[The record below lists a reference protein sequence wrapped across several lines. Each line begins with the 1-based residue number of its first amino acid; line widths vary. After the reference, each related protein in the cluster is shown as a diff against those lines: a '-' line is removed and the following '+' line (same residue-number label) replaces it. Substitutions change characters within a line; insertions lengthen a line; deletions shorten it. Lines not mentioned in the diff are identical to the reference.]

1 MLSWSS
7 ELRMGKETLKN
18 SVKHVTR
25 ENAQDVIEINKRL
38 TSFSLELVGKP
49 PRISRNGDKTGN
61 FQENE

>member
-38 TSFSLELVGKP
+38 TSFSLELV
-49 PRISRNGDKTGN
+49 
-61 FQENE
+61 